1 MASQTRSFLK
11 TKNRDFENILDSF
24 LSLNSGDS
32 DTIEGITKASGSLL
46 VTGSISQTHGTL
58 YEPSNVQYMTDAQT
72 LTLTSSG
79 VPIVVTNAST
89 ITLPGVAVGSQWW
102 IINGNDDGT
111 AITIAPDSSDK
122 YLVDAAGAA
131 GTNNKHIINTAATAR
146 KGDYVKLAYGSGD
159 GWTIAELVGTW
170 ADQS

>member
-1 MASQTRSFLK
+1 MAVKNQSFLK
-11 TKNRDFENILDSF
+11 TKNRDFNNILDSF
-24 LSLNSGDS
+24 LSINSGDS

-89 ITLPGVAVGSQWW
+89 LTLPAVAAGSCWW
-102 IINGNDDGT
+102 IINGNEDGT
-111 AITIAPDSSDK
+111 AITVSPNGSDK
-122 YLVDAAGAA
+122 FLVDAAGAA
-131 GTNNKHIINTAATAR
+131 GTDDKDIVNTAATAR
-146 KGDYVKLAYGSGD
+146 KGDYVKLGYGSSA
-159 GWTIAELVGTW
+159 GWAVTELVGTW
-170 ADQS
+170 ADES